1 MEDGQSNSKSL
12 ASYLGSDPYIHSLG
26 MSLGIHEQPNGILP
40 LDHLPGFLLF
50 SLLARNWGLY

>member
-1 MEDGQSNSKSL
+1 MDSGQSNSKSL

-40 LDHLPGFLLF
+40 LNHLPGLLLF
-50 SLLARNWGLY
+50 TPLARNLGLY